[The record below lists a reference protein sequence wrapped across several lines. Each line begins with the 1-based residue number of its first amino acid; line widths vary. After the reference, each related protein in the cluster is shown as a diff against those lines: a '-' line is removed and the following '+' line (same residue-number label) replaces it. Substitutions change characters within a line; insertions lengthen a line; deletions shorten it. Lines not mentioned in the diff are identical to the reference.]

1 MNKSLRYKRTIEQ
14 IREHYEVEKELAERL
29 RNARRGERR
38 RLYSKLYDELYERI
52 PHHPQLMRKD
62 NRESRKRAV
71 AAQVKILS
79 RFLTPETT
87 FLELGPGDCML
98 SFEVAKR
105 VQKVY
110 AIDVS
115 DEITKS
121 FEQPPNFELIL
132 SDGSSIDVPSG
143 SVDVA
148 YSNQLMEHLHPEDA
162 VDQVRGV
169 YNALI
174 PGGIYICITPHR
186 FSGPHDISRYFDD
199 VATGFHLKE
208 YTHRELYDLLKKV
221 GFKKI
226 EIFCVVRDLFIKLPI
241 YPSLF
246 LELLLEPLSI
256 SVRRFLSKVFFSN
269 LRGEELG
276 IRIIATK

>member
-121 FEQPPNFELIL
+121 FEQSPNFELIL

>member
-14 IREHYEVEKELAERL
+14 IREQYAVEKELAERL
-29 RNARRGERR
+29 RNARKGERR
-38 RLYSKLYDELYERI
+38 NLYSKLYDELYERI
-52 PHHPQLMRKD
+52 PHHPQLTRKD
-62 NRESRKRAV
+62 ERESRKRSV

-79 RFLTPETT
+79 SFLTPEAT
-87 FLELGPGDCML
+87 FLELGPGDCL
-98 SFEVAKR
+98 VSFEVAKR
-105 VQKVY
+105 VRKVY

-121 FEQPPNFELIL
+121 FEQSPNFELIL
-132 SDGSSIDVPSG
+132 SDGSSIDVPSE

>member
-1 MNKSLRYKRTIEQ
+1 MSKSLRYKRTIEQ

-29 RNARRGERR
+29 RNARKGERR
-38 RLYSKLYDELYERI
+38 HLYSKLYDELYERV
-52 PHHPQLMRKD
+52 PHHPQLTRKD
-62 NRESRKRAV
+62 DSESRKRSV
-71 AAQVKILS
+71 AAQVKIIS
-79 RFLTPETT
+79 RFLTPEST
-87 FLELGPGDCML
+87 FLELGPGDCMV
-98 SFEVAKR
+98 SFEVGKR
-105 VQKVY
+105 VRKVY

-121 FEQPPNFELIL
+121 YGQPPNFELIL

-143 SVDVA
+143 SVNVA

-162 VDQVRGV
+162 VDQVRGI

-174 PGGIYICITPHR
+174 PGGVYICITPHR
-186 FSGPHDISRYFDD
+186 FSGPHDISCYFDD

-208 YTHRELYDLLKKV
+208 YTHKELYDLLKKV

-226 EIFCVVRDLFIKLPI
+226 EIFCTIRDLFIKLPV
-241 YPSLF
+241 YPAIV

-256 SVRRFLSKVFFSN
+256 SMRRTLSKIFFGN

-276 IRIIATK
+276 IRIIASK